1 MPQSDHELSSL
12 RGQSTSPAP
21 SNGSSFIVSPQ
32 DIGAKPEAVAGRS
45 VLDLHMSLKNS
56 QESRRSSYDDD
67 ADVLDDL
74 DDPLDITNA
83 MEDDEFDTE
92 DDRAPF
98 LGGTGRLLADREAG
112 LVREARTRH
121 APTDTER
128 NGTVDDLGY
137 RLPTDGGGILNSFFN
152 MANSIIGAGII
163 GLPFAFSCT
172 GYAIGIILLLFLTVV
187 VDWTIRLIVINA
199 KLTGKD
205 SYQDIVESSFGQY
218 GLVSVSLAQVLFAFG
233 GMTGFCVIIGDT
245 IPDVFSS
252 TFPKLQHSPVL
263 WLLTNRQFMIILC
276 TCAISYPL
284 SLYRDITKLAKAS
297 ALALLS
303 MCLIIFTVISQGPF
317 TETSHRGQT
326 TPRPVILNWNSL
338 KAISVISF
346 AFVCHHNS
354 LLIYGSLR
362 RPTINRF
369 ATVTHISTGISCLAC
384 MIMALTGYLVFSE
397 TTKGNIL
404 NNFPRDNGN
413 VMVILARFCF
423 GFNCFTTLPIEAF
436 VCREV
441 VIKCFYAPRVVG
453 REFTTKHHI
462 LVTSAFVF
470 SAMAISL
477 FVHDLG
483 IVLDITGGTSACA
496 LGKDSHHISF
506 RGHQINRA

>member
-1 MPQSDHELSSL
+1 MNDKSSNEYSA
-12 RGQSTSPAP
+12 RS
-21 SNGSSFIVSPQ
+21 GSVG
-32 DIGAKPEAVAGRS
+32 D
-45 VLDLHMSLKNS
+45 
-56 QESRRSSYDDD
+56 YDD
-67 ADVLDDL
+67 LDDL
-74 DDPLDITNA
+74 DDPLDITDA
-83 MEDDEFDTE
+83 GGTD

-98 LGGTGRLLADREAG
+98 LGGTGRLLADRENPII
-112 LVREARTRH
+112 REARTNRGL
-121 APTDTER
+121 TSNNDGER
-128 NGTVDDLGY
+128 GLVNDLGY
-137 RLPTDGGGILNSFFN
+137 RLPTDGGGIMNSFFN

-172 GYAIGIILLLFLTVV
+172 GYAIGIILLLALTVV

-205 SYQDIVESSFGQY
+205 SYQDIVESSFGQP
-218 GLVSVSLAQVLFAFG
+218 GLVAVSLAQVFFAFG

-245 IPDVFSS
+245 IPDVIIS
-252 TFPKLQHSPVL
+252 TFPKLQHKTIL
-263 WLLTNRQFMIILC
+263 WLLTNRQFVIILC

-317 TETSHRGQT
+317 TDASHRGQT
-326 TPRPVILNWNSL
+326 TPKLVILNWNSL

-441 VIKCFYAPRVVG
+441 VIKCFYAPRVQH
-453 REFTTKHHI
+453 REFTTKHHV
-462 LVTSAFVF
+462 LVTSGFVF
-470 SAMAISL
+470 AAMAISL

-496 LGKDSHHISF
+496 LGKSLQ
-506 RGHQINRA
+506 HQS